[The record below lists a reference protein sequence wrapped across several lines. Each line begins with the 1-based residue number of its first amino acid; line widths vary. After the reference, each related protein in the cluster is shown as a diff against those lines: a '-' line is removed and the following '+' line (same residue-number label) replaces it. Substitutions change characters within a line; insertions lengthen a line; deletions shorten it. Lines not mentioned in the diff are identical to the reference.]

1 MNETDLLP
9 LIEWLKAHPN
19 WILISVFLISLIESL
34 ALAGIIV
41 PGVLLLFLVSAL
53 AGHLDLPA
61 WGILLSGF
69 IGAVSGDGISF
80 FLGHYFKGSLRQ
92 TWPFSRYP
100 KTLAL
105 GERFFLKHGGKSIF
119 IGRFVGPIRPV
130 LPLIAGM
137 LGMSQLRFTL
147 FNALSA
153 LLWAPFYIL
162 PGYLTGKAANVVL
175 PEHFYGILIGMTV
188 SLVLLAWTFRFMSL
202 NLQHNSQLYDALIVK
217 QESSAIFNFVYRI
230 LTTRRPNVLQHHVEL
245 PLASFSLLLFSIIF
259 FVLWSFLTLET
270 RLLTNLDQ
278 ILLTFSTAIRDISV
292 PIIDG
297 VLIRLTLLGDEGFLY
312 LSFSIFVI
320 AMLLRKQFYAAA
332 CITSAG
338 LSTALITH
346 ALKAYFAI
354 PRPELVL
361 SPPSSFAYPSGH
373 SSGSTVLYG
382 LMASFIAQGMQ
393 ANQRW
398 KCYLCFSIP
407 IVLIAFS
414 RVLLG
419 VHWFSDVIGGMT
431 LGLIICSISRVV
443 YSYYWFE
450 DCKPAIEKSSKN
462 QTDFIFITCLISWFL
477 SIIIYQQTFF
487 EETLLRFQAHAF

>member
-1 MNETDLLP
+1 MNETDFLP

-61 WGILLSGF
+61 WSILLSGF

-80 FLGHYFKGSLRQ
+80 FLGHYFKSSLRQ
-92 TWPFSRYP
+92 IWPFSRYP

-105 GERFFLKHGGKSIF
+105 GESFFLKHGGKSIF

-137 LGMSQLRFTL
+137 LDMSQLRFTL

-175 PEHFYGILIGMTV
+175 PEHFYGILIGMTI
-188 SLVLLAWTFRFMSL
+188 SLTLLAWGFRYMSI
-202 NLQHNSQLYDALIVK
+202 NLQHSSPFYDALIVK
-217 QESSAIFNFVYRI
+217 QENSAVFNFIYRI
-230 LTTRRPNVLQHHVEL
+230 LTTRRPNPQQHYFEL
-245 PLASFSLLLFSIIF
+245 PLASFSLLLFSVIF
-259 FVLWSFLTLET
+259 FVLWSYITLET
-270 RLLTNLDQ
+270 NLLSILNKT
-278 ILLTFSTAIRDISV
+278 LLTFSANIRDFSI
-292 PIIDG
+292 PIIDD

-320 AMLLRKQFYAAA
+320 AMLLKRQFHAAA
-332 CITSAG
+332 CITIAG

-382 LMASFIAQGMQ
+382 LVASFFAQGMQ
-393 ANQRW
+393 SNHRW

-431 LGLIICSISRVV
+431 LGLIICSVSRVV
-443 YSYYWFE
+443 YSFYWFE
-450 DCKPAIEKSSKN
+450 DNKPSVDKSSKY
-462 QTDFIFITCLISWFL
+462 QTDFILITCLVSWL
-477 SIIIYQQTFF
+477 LGTIIYQQFFF